1 MLYHYSINTIEFLE
15 ILPNSDMIEL
25 FFWGATS
32 VLMCFI
38 FFLYLK
44 TKEKIYLFYTLFLF
58 FILIYCLSTL
68 TSFPETNSK
77 LFNLFRSNTRLT
89 EPTTLTSFAFYVLF
103 AQRLMETADNNIKL
117 NKFLTILAYGSFVYS
132 GLYFILY
139 SLLQPYILNLFIMA
153 RITLFPAVVFGI
165 IWIYKSIDSSIKFYF
180 ITGSLT
186 YLLGAL
192 IASFRYVN
200 FPLPFHLIGDLSS
213 SAYFELGILIQA
225 LFFAM
230 ALGERIVMLHEEK
243 ITADKALISQ
253 LKKNHQLTLKT
264 NRELEKEV
272 EKRVNELLQMK
283 ENLQLKETERLK
295 IEYQNNLIK
304 SEIKAKQAQ
313 VNPHFIYNSMNVL
326 KYMIQKK
333 QNKDAISYLIKF
345 SRLVRNLLEQID
357 EGTISLTQEI
367 EYIRNYLELEKKRF
381 DGFDYSIE
389 ISDNVDTNKIPIP
402 PLLLQP
408 LLESTIRIYLSDNEY
423 DLKKIRILIS
433 KNADSIYIS
442 INNDGLSIIK
452 FSNIKNREGIDLV
465 KERIDLFN
473 KQNNDYRLVLF
484 NPKSGLTLIYNQLI
498 STD

>member
-1 MLYHYSINTIEFLE
+1 MT
-15 ILPNSDMIEL
+15 
-25 FFWGATS
+25 
-32 VLMCFI
+32 
-38 FFLYLK
+38 
-44 TKEKIYLFYTLFLF
+44 
-58 FILIYCLSTL
+58 
-68 TSFPETNSK
+68 
-77 LFNLFRSNTRLT
+77 
-89 EPTTLTSFAFYVLF
+89 
-103 AQRLMETADNNIKL
+103 
-117 NKFLTILAYGSFVYS
+117 
-132 GLYFILY
+132 
-139 SLLQPYILNLFIMA
+139 
-153 RITLFPAVVFGI
+153 
-165 IWIYKSIDSSIKFYF
+165 
-180 ITGSLT
+180 
-186 YLLGAL
+186 
-192 IASFRYVN
+192 
-200 FPLPFHLIGDLSS
+200 
-213 SAYFELGILIQA
+213 
-225 LFFAM
+225 
-230 ALGERIVMLHEEK
+230 LGERIVMLHEEK

-452 FSNIKNREGIDLV
+452 FSNIKNREGID
-465 KERIDLFN
+465 
-473 KQNNDYRLVLF
+473 
-484 NPKSGLTLIYNQLI
+484 
-498 STD
+498 

>member
-1 MLYHYSINTIEFLE
+1 
-15 ILPNSDMIEL
+15 
-25 FFWGATS
+25 
-32 VLMCFI
+32 
-38 FFLYLK
+38 
-44 TKEKIYLFYTLFLF
+44 
-58 FILIYCLSTL
+58 
-68 TSFPETNSK
+68 
-77 LFNLFRSNTRLT
+77 
-89 EPTTLTSFAFYVLF
+89 
-103 AQRLMETADNNIKL
+103 
-117 NKFLTILAYGSFVYS
+117 
-132 GLYFILY
+132 
-139 SLLQPYILNLFIMA
+139 MA

-313 VNPHFIYNSMNVL
+313 VNP
-326 KYMIQKK
+326 
-333 QNKDAISYLIKF
+333 
-345 SRLVRNLLEQID
+345 
-357 EGTISLTQEI
+357 
-367 EYIRNYLELEKKRF
+367 
-381 DGFDYSIE
+381 
-389 ISDNVDTNKIPIP
+389 
-402 PLLLQP
+402 
-408 LLESTIRIYLSDNEY
+408 
-423 DLKKIRILIS
+423 
-433 KNADSIYIS
+433 
-442 INNDGLSIIK
+442 
-452 FSNIKNREGIDLV
+452 
-465 KERIDLFN
+465 
-473 KQNNDYRLVLF
+473 
-484 NPKSGLTLIYNQLI
+484 
-498 STD
+498 